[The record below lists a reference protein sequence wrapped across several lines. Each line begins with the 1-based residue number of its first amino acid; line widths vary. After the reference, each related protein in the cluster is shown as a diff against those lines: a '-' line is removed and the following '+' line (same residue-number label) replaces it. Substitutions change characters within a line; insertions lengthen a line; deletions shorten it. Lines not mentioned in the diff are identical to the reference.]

1 MYIDL
6 LIILII
12 YLYFPYTP
20 IRSMLELRKIQI
32 EVVGMASQSARALP
46 LNEQG
51 GQQQKKPE
59 PKPSGSGLW
68 LGGIGFTVI
77 IALLGFAL
85 AKVPGFDRVGPLAC
99 AIVIA
104 VMYRQFFGY
113 PEKIRAGIQFSSK
126 RFLRFAII
134 LYGLKLNIDVVLH
147 QGLGLIA
154 RDIGVI
160 AFAILFTM
168 WLGKLL
174 KAESSLTM
182 LVGVGTGVCGAAAIA
197 AVSPIIK
204 AKDDDTA
211 IGVGIIALVG
221 TIFSI
226 IYTILRPILPLSAID
241 YGIWSGISLHEIA
254 HVALA
259 GAPAGPDGLAI
270 ALLAKLGR
278 VLLLIP
284 LCFILMY
291 WVKRKNT
298 GNAGDTKIEFP
309 WFLIGFIL
317 MSLFGSYVLG
327 KSIPVS
333 KAVMDGISTATTFI
347 LTTAMVG
354 LGLNVS
360 LRDLRTKALRP
371 LIAMLIT
378 SVVLS
383 VVAYFIA

>member
-1 MYIDL
+1 M
-6 LIILII
+6 
-12 YLYFPYTP
+12 
-20 IRSMLELRKIQI
+20 
-32 EVVGMASQSARALP
+32 GSQSAKALS
-46 LNEQG
+46 LNEQAG
-51 GQQQKKPE
+51 RQQKIPE
-59 PKPSGSGLW
+59 PKPSVWLW
-68 LGGIGFTVI
+68 LAGIAFTVV
-77 IALLGFAL
+77 IAAFGYAL
-85 AKVPGFDRVGPLAC
+85 SKVPGFDHVGPLAC

-104 VMYRQFFGY
+104 VIYRQFFGY
-113 PEKIRAGIQFSSK
+113 PEKIRSGIQFSSK

-134 LYGLKLNIDVVLH
+134 LYGLKLNIDIVLH
-147 QGLGLIA
+147 QGLGLLA

-160 AFAILFTM
+160 TFAILATI

-174 KAESSLTM
+174 KAESSLV
-182 LVGVGTGVCGAAAIA
+182 LLLGVGTGVCGAAAIA
-197 AVSPIIK
+197 AISPIIK
-204 AKDDDTA
+204 AKDEDTA

-226 IYTILRPILPLSAID
+226 TYTILRPFLPLSAID

-291 WVKRKNT
+291 WMKRKNA
-298 GNAGDTKIEFP
+298 GEKGDTKIEFP

-327 KSIPVS
+327 KSVPVS
-333 KAVMDGISTATTFI
+333 KAALDWISTATTFI

-378 SVVLS
+378 SIVLS
-383 VVAYFIA
+383 VVAFFIA

>member
-1 MYIDL
+1 MGSQNARVL
-6 LIILII
+6 
-12 YLYFPYTP
+12 
-20 IRSMLELRKIQI
+20 
-32 EVVGMASQSARALP
+32 AS
-46 LNEQG
+46 NEQN

-59 PKPSGSGLW
+59 QKSSSTGLW
-68 LGGIGFTVI
+68 LGGIAFTFL
-77 IALLGFAL
+77 IAALGFAL
-85 AKVPGFDRVGPLAC
+85 AKVPGFDRVGPLAS

-104 VMYRQFFGY
+104 IFYRQFFGY
-113 PEKIRAGIQFSSK
+113 PEKIRAGIQFSAK
-126 RFLRFAII
+126 KLLRFAII
-134 LYGLKLNIDVVLH
+134 LYGLKLNIDIIIN

-154 RDIGVI
+154 RDIFVI
-160 AFAILFTM
+160 AFAILLTV
-168 WLGKLL
+168 WLAKLL
-174 KAESSLTM
+174 KAESSLSLM
-182 LVGVGTGVCGAAAIA
+182 VGVGTGVCGAAAIA

-204 AKDDDTA
+204 AKDEDTA

-226 IYTILRPILPLSAID
+226 IYTILRPILPLSAIE
-241 YGIWSGISLHEIA
+241 YGIWSGTSLHEIA

-291 WVKRKNT
+291 WMKRKSSGEA
-298 GNAGDTKIEFP
+298 GNTKIEFP

-333 KAVMDGISTATTFI
+333 PVTMDGISTASTFI
-347 LTTAMVG
+347 LTSAMVG

-360 LRDLRTKALRP
+360 LKDLRTKAFRP

-383 VVAYFIA
+383 IITFFLA

>member
-1 MYIDL
+1 M
-6 LIILII
+6 
-12 YLYFPYTP
+12 
-20 IRSMLELRKIQI
+20 
-32 EVVGMASQSARALP
+32 GSQHAKTIP
-46 LNEQG
+46 LDEDAG
-51 GQQQKKPE
+51 RQKKQ
-59 PKPSGSGLW
+59 KQSGSAAVW
-68 LGGIGFTVI
+68 LGGIAFTVV
-77 IALLGFAL
+77 IAAIGFAL
-85 AKVPGFDRVGPLAC
+85 AKVPGFDRVGPLAS

-104 VMYRQFFGY
+104 VAYRQFFGY
-113 PEKIRAGIQFSSK
+113 PEKLRAGIQFSSK

-134 LYGLKLNIDVVLH
+134 LYGLKLNIDIVLH
-147 QGLGLIA
+147 QGLGLLA

-160 AFAILFTM
+160 AFAILATV
-168 WLGKLL
+168 WLGKML
-174 KAESSLTM
+174 KAESSLTL

-221 TIFSI
+221 TVFSI
-226 IYTILRPILPLSAID
+226 LYTLIRPLLPLTAVQ
-241 YGIWSGISLHEIA
+241 YGIWSGTSLHEIA

-284 LCFILMY
+284 LCFILIY
-291 WVKRKNT
+291 WMKRKNT
-298 GNAGDTKIEFP
+298 GNSGDAKIEFP

-333 KAVMDGISTATTFI
+333 QGIMDGISTATTFI

-383 VVAYFIA
+383 IITFFIA